1 MHKLAFCLL
10 FSLSAVSVLFS
21 QNVGIGT
28 NVPTAKLEVMQ
39 GIKSAIKIRSLSIS
53 DTSQL
58 SFVNRT
64 LSNFGTDFHL
74 TNIREEGF
82 RLSSTSDLSANNVP
96 NIMHI
101 KPTGEM
107 GINYN
112 TPTDRLEVEG
122 NVAIRNN
129 AILHFGKGIS
139 GKEVNAGKI
148 GYGIF
153 GYADALSIVGG
164 GNSAGNRKIRLWAEG
179 GTTLGGNG
187 IVEGNLSVG
196 TSATPVGY
204 RMSVDGKIIAEE
216 LRIQNSLVW
225 PDYVFDPQYHLPTL
239 DSIATY
245 INANHHLPDVPS
257 AKEVE
262 VQGIAVSEMQAILLR
277 KIEELTLLLIEQDK
291 KIKQLQSASKN

>member
-1 MHKLAFCLL
+1 MSKVAIFIVISLFTVSSLL
-10 FSLSAVSVLFS
+10 S

-28 NVPTAKLEVMQ
+28 NLPTAKLEVMQ
-39 GIKSAIKIRSLSIS
+39 GVKSAIKIRSLSLS

-82 RLSSTSDLSANNVP
+82 RLSSTSDLMANNVP

-101 KPTGEM
+101 KPTGEV
-107 GINYN
+107 GLNYN

-129 AILHFGKGIS
+129 AILHFGKGIV

-148 GYGIF
+148 GYGLF

-164 GNSAGNRKIRLWAEG
+164 GNSSGNRKIRLWAEG

-196 TSATPVGY
+196 TSSTPLGY

-216 LRIQNSLVW
+216 LRIQNSIVW
-225 PDYVFDPQYHLPTL
+225 PDYVFDTQYKLPTL
-239 DSIATY
+239 DYIAAF

-262 VQGIAVSEMQAILLR
+262 AQGIAVSEMQAVLLR

-291 KIKQLQSASKN
+291 KITQLQSALKK